1 MPEEIMVSEWALE
14 WLERQMH
21 RDLSK
26 NTEDSYRQWI
36 WNA

>member
-36 WNA
+36 